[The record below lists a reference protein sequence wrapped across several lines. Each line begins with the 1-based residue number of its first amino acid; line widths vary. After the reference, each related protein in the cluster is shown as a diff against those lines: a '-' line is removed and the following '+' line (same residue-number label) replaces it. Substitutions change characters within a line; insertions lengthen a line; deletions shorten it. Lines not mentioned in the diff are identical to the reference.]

1 MIWAAVDLLGGRCV
15 QLLGGDPTTARF
27 AQDPVEAA
35 RRFAAE
41 GADGLHLVDLDAA
54 LGQGDNR
61 RVLPEIIRAVE
72 IPVQIGGGVRDERAI
87 ARWLDTGAVRVIVG
101 TRGVED
107 PEWLRAMAA
116 RFPQRIV
123 LALDAR
129 GEEIVTSGWRR
140 GSGLQVLELARR
152 VDPLGL
158 AALLYTNVK
167 IEGSLRG
174 LDPQPIADLCR
185 AVRTPVLVAGG
196 LRTVEDVHRAYRL
209 GAAGVVLGT
218 ALYAGTVSLKDLKT
232 KGVKE

>member
-15 QLLGGDPTTARF
+15 QLLGGDPATARF
-27 AQDPVEAA
+27 AQDPLEAA

-41 GADGLHLVDLDAA
+41 GADGLHLIDLDAA

-61 RVLPEIIRAVE
+61 ELLEEIVRAASV
-72 IPVQIGGGVRDERAI
+72 PVQIGGGVCAVRAI
-87 ARWLDTGAVRVIVG
+87 ARWLSIGAERVIVG
-101 TRGVED
+101 TRGAED

-140 GSGLQVLELARR
+140 GSGLRALELARQ

-174 LDPQPIADLCR
+174 LDPQPIAALCR

-196 LRTVEDVHRAYRL
+196 LRGTQDVYRAYQL

-218 ALYAGTVSLKDLKT
+218 ALYAGTVHLKELKT
-232 KGVKE
+232 KGVKG